1 MGISDS
7 QKTAI
12 WAWVGVTAFLWSA
25 WLVVRLLLGGQCEQ
39 PDLVQNFKTENYIG
53 RWYEMYRE
61 KSVPFESE
69 DCATATYRL
78 LDNNFVEVNNV
89 EYSLS

>member
-1 MGISDS
+1 
-7 QKTAI
+7 
-12 WAWVGVTAFLWSA
+12 
-25 WLVVRLLLGGQCEQ
+25 
-39 PDLVQNFKTENYIG
+39 
-53 RWYEMYRE
+53 MYRE

-89 EYSLS
+89 EYSLSQKAFPKGDGPPNTADAQCSSFRSGHCQVKFVWI